1 MTSIMLNVWICRVR
15 EWTGAGCIC
24 QPKNKYNK
32 EVQIDDTD
40 RAELTVTSA

>member
-15 EWTGAGCIC
+15 EWNGAGCIC

-40 RAELTVTSA
+40 RAELIVTSA